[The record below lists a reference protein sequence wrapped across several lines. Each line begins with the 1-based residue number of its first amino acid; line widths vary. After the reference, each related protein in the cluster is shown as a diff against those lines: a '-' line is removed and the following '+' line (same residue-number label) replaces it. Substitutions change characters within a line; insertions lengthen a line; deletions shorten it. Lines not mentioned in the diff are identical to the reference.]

1 MRHAYVLLFIFML
14 PRHEAKQLKGQNRF
28 TWININDLRQQIH
41 QEVATMK
48 PLNNDKSKLT
58 PPDKLKTPAPTPRRS
73 SNPSPAS
80 TLSKVSRRSSAPQCR
95 SPSLSPPDAARKPSP
110 PRPDWQRPPGK
121 AYNSHSLTQIPVP
134 VKPASARKMDGKR
147 VRIPNVELTPPTPSN
162 GSRRSS
168 STPKTPSPLLHQVDF
183 LHVDYSPPTPS
194 DPARRGPSMSIPC
207 SPVVSRTSSTR
218 TLIPRFRTLNLTAQT
233 HVRPP
238 TPTPRSSPPHTP
250 TYKTRPES
258 AISLSEHDSLSP
270 FFNKDIF
277 NHARHLSPTRP
288 LPPSPSTLHPYISKT
303 HISPSCTSGAL
314 THRLLCGHLIATP
327 KPSTCKKNCA
337 IEIIGFEMA
346 RLKAQGFIRNCR
358 DLDTCFIC
366 SICVEELVS
375 GGGGI
380 GERVEVLGK
389 RFGGEGEGWTGKR
402 KELTR
407 MLGEGRREE
416 VREFVVG
423 LGVRCWAVLD
433 AGLLGQTSSND
444 VGKSVD
450 AEVKSTKGLFRRLTD
465 RRMGLGIRI

>member
-1 MRHAYVLLFIFML
+1 
-14 PRHEAKQLKGQNRF
+14 
-28 TWININDLRQQIH
+28 
-41 QEVATMK
+41 MK

-80 TLSKVSRRSSAPQCR
+80 TLSTVSRRASAPQCR

-121 AYNSHSLTQIPVP
+121 ACNSHSPTQIPVP
-134 VKPASARKMDGKR
+134 VKPASARKIHGKR

-168 STPKTPSPLLHQVDF
+168 STPKTPSPLLHQVEC
-183 LHVDYSPPTPS
+183 LHVDYSPPTPP
-194 DPARRGPSMSIPC
+194 DPARRGPSMSIPG

-218 TLIPRFRTLNLTAQT
+218 TVIPRFRTLNLTAQT
-233 HVRPP
+233 HARPP
-238 TPTPRSSPPHTP
+238 TPTPGSSPPHTP

-277 NHARHLSPTRP
+277 THPPTNPCRPFAHPRHLSPTRP
-288 LPPSPSTLHPYISKT
+288 PPPSPSTLHPYISKT

-314 THRLLCGHLIATP
+314 THRLLCGHLILTP
-327 KPSTCKKNCA
+327 KPELCKKNCA

-346 RLKAQGFIRNCR
+346 RLKAQGFIRSIR
-358 DLDTCFIC
+358 DLDGCFVC
-366 SICVEELVS
+366 PVCVEELVS

-389 RFGGEGEGWTGKR
+389 SFGGEGEGWMGKR

-465 RRMGLGIRI
+465 GRKGLGIRN